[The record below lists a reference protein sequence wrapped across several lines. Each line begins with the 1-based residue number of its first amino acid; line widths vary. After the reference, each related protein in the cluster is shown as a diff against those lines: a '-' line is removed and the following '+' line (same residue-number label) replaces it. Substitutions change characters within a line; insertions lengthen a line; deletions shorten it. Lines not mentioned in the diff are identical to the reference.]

1 MIGTAF
7 CDGADRSAGGSSADY
22 TPAHTPHVYAQTGSR
37 VITRGLLSVRDNPLV
52 ITEAT
57 SCLID
62 CDQPA
67 ALSVG

>member
-7 CDGADRSAGGSSADY
+7 CDGTDRSAGGSSA